1 MHACLGD
8 GLDTTLEDRLHEV
21 DAAAW
26 GLRLE
31 ACDAVRRAGLEAHPA
46 VDALLQAVLHREG
59 LREDLH
65 QNAKRPGESTPFGS
79 KRAFSERPIASGVR
93 GVPQVPTARRSPVGA
108 RSTKIGRASCRE
120 RG

>member
-1 MHACLGD
+1 MID
-8 GLDTTLEDRLHEV
+8 SGLVDSQHELDAASWRLRIEDREEV
-21 DAAAW
+21 
-26 GLRLE
+26 G
-31 ACDAVRRAGLEAHPA
+31 RAGLEAHPA
-46 VDALLQAVLHREG
+46 VDALLEAVLHRER